1 MFRRYLERIEKI
13 ADFLS
18 KVPHPDQAIEF
29 LSLNISP
36 IDEVAVAF
44 RGIVDPDGAIRCV
57 NIKGFSKNEII
68 TKTQFKL
75 SDNRPISV
83 SARTQKL
90 IWARFETVS
99 QEFPDFYHFDKR
111 TPWESQVA
119 FPVGLTRVYSFS
131 FPSDHSNHEGMNS
144 YIESVAS
151 ILKVY
156 ESVLDFKNA
165 IGSRNFIEESE
176 VQPLSERQ
184 NRILELLKLGKTNK
198 EIAEAID
205 YSESLVRHETMIIY
219 KKLRVEGRHEL
230 REII

>member
-75 SDNRPISV
+75 SDNRPVSA

-198 EIAEAID
+198 QIAEVID

>member
-75 SDNRPISV
+75 SDNRPVSA

-156 ESVLDFKNA
+156 ESVLDLKNA

-184 NRILELLKLGKTNK
+184 NRILELLKSGKTNK

>member
-36 IDEVAVAF
+36 IDEVAVAY
-44 RGIVDPDGAIRCV
+44 RGIIDPDGAIRCV

-184 NRILELLKLGKTNK
+184 NRILELLKSGKTNK

>member
-36 IDEVAVAF
+36 IDEVAVAY
-44 RGIVDPDGAIRCV
+44 RGIIDPDGAIRCV

-99 QEFPDFYHFDKR
+99 QEFPDFYHFDRR
-111 TPWESQVA
+111 TPWESQVS

>member
-1 MFRRYLERIEKI
+1 MFQRYLERIEKI

-36 IDEVAVAF
+36 IDEVAVAY
-44 RGIVDPDGAIRCV
+44 RGIIDPDGAIRCV

-99 QEFPDFYHFDKR
+99 QEFPDFYHFDRR
-111 TPWESQVA
+111 TPWESQVS

>member
-1 MFRRYLERIEKI
+1 MFQRYLERIEKI
-13 ADFLS
+13 SDFLA

-29 LSLNISP
+29 LSLHISP

-68 TKTQFKL
+68 TKTKLKL

-99 QEFPDFYHFDKR
+99 EEFPDFYHFDRR
-111 TPWESQVA
+111 TPWESQIA
-119 FPVGLTRVYSFS
+119 LPVGLTRVYSFS
-131 FPSDHSNHEGMNS
+131 FPSDHSNNEGMNS

-151 ILKVY
+151 MLKVY
-156 ESVLDFKNA
+156 ESALDFKNA
-165 IGSRNFIEESE
+165 IGPRNFIEESE

-230 REII
+230 REFI

>member
-1 MFRRYLERIEKI
+1 MFQRYLERIEKI

-36 IDEVAVAF
+36 IDEVAVAY
-44 RGIVDPDGAIRCV
+44 RGIIDPDGAIRCV

-75 SDNRPISV
+75 SDNRPVSA

>member
-1 MFRRYLERIEKI
+1 MFQRYLERIEKI

-36 IDEVAVAF
+36 IDEVAVAY
-44 RGIVDPDGAIRCV
+44 RGIIDPDGAIRCV

-75 SDNRPISV
+75 SDNRPISA

-99 QEFPDFYHFDKR
+99 QEFPDFYHFDRR
-111 TPWESQVA
+111 TPWESQVS

>member
-1 MFRRYLERIEKI
+1 MFQRYLERIEKI

-36 IDEVAVAF
+36 KDEVAVAY
-44 RGIVDPDGAIRCV
+44 RGIIDPDGAIRCV

-99 QEFPDFYHFDKR
+99 QEFPDFYHFDRR
-111 TPWESQVA
+111 TPWESQVS

>member
-1 MFRRYLERIEKI
+1 MRSHRMTLKR
-13 ADFLS
+13 
-18 KVPHPDQAIEF
+18 
-29 LSLNISP
+29 
-36 IDEVAVAF
+36 
-44 RGIVDPDGAIRCV
+44 
-57 NIKGFSKNEII
+57 
-68 TKTQFKL
+68 
-75 SDNRPISV
+75 
-83 SARTQKL
+83 QKL

-99 QEFPDFYHFDKR
+99 EEFPDFYHFDKR
-111 TPWESQVA
+111 TPWESQIA
-119 FPVGLTRVYSFS
+119 LPVGLTRVYSFS

-151 ILKVY
+151 MLKVY
-156 ESVLDFKNA
+156 ESALDFKNA
-165 IGSRNFIEESE
+165 IGPRNFIEESE

>member
-1 MFRRYLERIEKI
+1 MFQRYLERIEKI
-13 ADFLS
+13 ADFLA

-36 IDEVAVAF
+36 IDEVAVAY
-44 RGIVDPDGAIRCV
+44 RGIIDPDGAIRCV

-99 QEFPDFYHFDKR
+99 QEFPDFYHFDRR
-111 TPWESQVA
+111 TPWESQVS

>member
-75 SDNRPISV
+75 SDNRPVSA

-184 NRILELLKLGKTNK
+184 NRILELLKSGKTNK

>member
-1 MFRRYLERIEKI
+1 MFQRYLERIEKI

-75 SDNRPISV
+75 SDNRPVSA

-99 QEFPDFYHFDKR
+99 QEFPDFYHFDRR
-111 TPWESQVA
+111 THWESQVS

>member
-1 MFRRYLERIEKI
+1 MFQRYLERIEKI

-68 TKTQFKL
+68 TKTQFNL

-99 QEFPDFYHFDKR
+99 QEFPDFYHFDRR
-111 TPWESQVA
+111 TPWESQVS

-151 ILKVY
+151 MLKVY
-156 ESVLDFKNA
+156 ESALDFKNA

>member
-1 MFRRYLERIEKI
+1 MFQRYLERIKKI
-13 ADFLS
+13 SDFLA

-29 LSLNISP
+29 LSLHISP

-68 TKTQFKL
+68 TKTQLNL

-99 QEFPDFYHFDKR
+99 EEFPDFYHFDRR
-111 TPWESQVA
+111 TPWESQIA
-119 FPVGLTRVYSFS
+119 LPVGLTRVYSFS
-131 FPSDHSNHEGMNS
+131 FPSDHSNNEGMNS

-151 ILKVY
+151 MLKVY
-156 ESVLDFKNA
+156 ERALDFKNA
-165 IGSRNFIEESE
+165 IGPRNFIEESE

>member
-1 MFRRYLERIEKI
+1 MFQRYLERIKKI
-13 ADFLS
+13 SDFLA

-29 LSLNISP
+29 LSLHISP

-68 TKTQFKL
+68 TKTQLNL

-99 QEFPDFYHFDKR
+99 EEFPDFYHFDRR
-111 TPWESQVA
+111 TPWESQIA
-119 FPVGLTRVYSFS
+119 LPVGLTRVYSFS

-151 ILKVY
+151 MLKVY
-156 ESVLDFKNA
+156 KSALDFKNA
-165 IGSRNFIEESE
+165 IGPRNFIEESE

>member
-75 SDNRPISV
+75 SDNRPVSA